1 MTLRPLARTLIV
13 PVLGLSLS
21 GLGAATAAAEAP
33 PAETAKKVVNI
44 NTATAA
50 ELARLPRVGEK
61 LGQRIVDH
69 RQKNGAFR
77 RAEDLMEVK
86 GVGEKMF
93 QTLKPYLALSGPTTL
108 AEKVSSKGSRGGS
121 KSGVKTARP
130 AKTPKNRRRTSP
142 PIRRKAP
149 EK

>member
-21 GLGAATAAAEAP
+21 GLGATNAAAKAQ
-33 PAETAKKVVNI
+33 PAEETKKVVNI

-61 LGQRIVDH
+61 LAQRIVDH
-69 RQKNGAFR
+69 RQQKGTFR

-93 QTLKPYLALSGPTTL
+93 QTLKPYLAVSGPTTL
-108 AEKVSSKGSRGGS
+108 AEKVGSKGSRAGS
-121 KSGVKTARP
+121 KTTVKAARP
-130 AKTPKNRRRTSP
+130 AKTPKNAKSVTPSP
-142 PIRRKAP
+142 KEGA
-149 EK
+149 

>member
-21 GLGAATAAAEAP
+21 GLAAAAP
-33 PAETAKKVVNI
+33 AAETESAKKVVNI

-50 ELARLPRVGEK
+50 ELVRLPRVGEK
-61 LGQRIVDH
+61 LARRIVDH
-69 RQKNGAFR
+69 RQQHGSFR

-93 QTLKPYLALSGPTTL
+93 QTLKPYVALSGATTL
-108 AEKVSSKGSRGGS
+108 GEKVSSKGTRGGS
-121 KSGVKTARP
+121 KTAVKAARP
-130 AKTPKNRRRTSP
+130 AKTPKNAKIVNP
-142 PIRRKAP
+142 YPKEGA
-149 EK
+149 

>member
-21 GLGAATAAAEAP
+21 GLAAAAP
-33 PAETAKKVVNI
+33 TAETEPAKKVVNI

-50 ELARLPRVGEK
+50 ELTRLPRVGER
-61 LGQRIVDH
+61 LAQRVVDH
-69 RQKNGAFR
+69 RQKQGAFR

-93 QTLKPYLALSGPTTL
+93 QTLKPYLAVSGPTTL
-108 AEKVSSKGSRGGS
+108 AEKVSSKGSHGAS
-121 KSGVKTARP
+121 KATLKAARP
-130 AKTPKNRRRTSP
+130 AKTPKNAKTTSP
-142 PIRRKAP
+142 YPKEGA
-149 EK
+149 

>member
-21 GLGAATAAAEAP
+21 ALGATRSATKTDPTEP
-33 PAETAKKVVNI
+33 AKKVVNI

-50 ELARLPRVGEK
+50 ELTRLPRVGEK
-61 LGQRIVDH
+61 LAQRIVDH
-69 RQKNGAFR
+69 RKQHGAFR

-93 QTLKPYLALSGPTTL
+93 QTLKPYLAVSGATTL
-108 AEKVSSKGSRGGS
+108 AEKVGSKGSRTS
-121 KSGVKTARP
+121 KTTVKAARP
-130 AKTPKNRRRTSP
+130 AKTPKNA
-142 PIRRKAP
+142 KAATP
-149 EK
+149 YPKEGT

>member
-21 GLGAATAAAEAP
+21 GLAAAAP
-33 PAETAKKVVNI
+33 AAETEPAKKVVNI
-44 NTATAA
+44 NTATVP
-50 ELARLPRVGEK
+50 ELTRLPRVGEK
-61 LGQRIVDH
+61 LAQRIVDH
-69 RQKNGAFR
+69 RQKQGAFR

-108 AEKVSSKGSRGGS
+108 AEKVGSKGSRGAS
-121 KSGVKTARP
+121 KATVKAARP
-130 AKTPKNRRRTSP
+130 AKSLKTPKSA
-142 PIRRKAP
+142 KAINP
-149 EK
+149 YPKEGA

>member
-21 GLGAATAAAEAP
+21 GLAAAAP
-33 PAETAKKVVNI
+33 AAETEAGKKVVNV

-50 ELARLPRVGEK
+50 ELTRLPRVGEK
-61 LGQRIVDH
+61 LAQRIIEH
-69 RQKNGAFR
+69 RQKQGAFR

-93 QTLKPYLALSGPTTL
+93 QTLKPYLAISGPTTL
-108 AEKVSSKGSRGGS
+108 AEKVSSKGSRGAS
-121 KSGVKTARP
+121 KSAVKAARP
-130 AKTPKNRRRTSP
+130 AKSPKSGKTSNP
-142 PIRRKAP
+142 YPKEGA
-149 EK
+149 